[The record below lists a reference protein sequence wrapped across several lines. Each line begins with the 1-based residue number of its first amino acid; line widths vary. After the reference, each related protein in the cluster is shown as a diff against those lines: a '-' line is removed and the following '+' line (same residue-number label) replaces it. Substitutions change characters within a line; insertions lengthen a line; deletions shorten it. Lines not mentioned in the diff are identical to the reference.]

1 MLKFVCNVETT
12 FTATVQTT
20 RSSTGLE
27 QMPKRAW
34 HPVYWAGTEV
44 KKIKSSSWMEADR
57 IKNKFI
63 RFRMEGALYRARTDD
78 LGLIRATRY
87 QLR

>member
-1 MLKFVCNVETT
+1 MRVPARLFSGQPMLKFVRIQTT

-57 IKNKFI
+57 NKN
-63 RFRMEGALYRARTDD
+63 
-78 LGLIRATRY
+78 
-87 QLR
+87 